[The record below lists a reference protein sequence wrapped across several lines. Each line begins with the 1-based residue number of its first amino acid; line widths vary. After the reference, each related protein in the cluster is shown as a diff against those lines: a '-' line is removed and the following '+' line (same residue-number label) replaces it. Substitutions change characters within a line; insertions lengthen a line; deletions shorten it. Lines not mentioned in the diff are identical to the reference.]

1 MRTNSFG
8 FRHIVALLLAVFG
21 LALLR
26 AAQAQEYTFAVAP
39 QFEQRKLFSTW
50 KPIVDELSKRSGI
63 QLKLVA
69 TLTIPQFEQALSKG
83 TYDFVY
89 ANPYHIVREV
99 PRQGYIPLVRDAAPL
114 KGILVVRKDDP
125 IKSGMELDGKTLA
138 VPSMNAIGPL
148 LVRVDLAQQFNAQ
161 VVPQDVKTH
170 SSVYLHVANGLVAA
184 GAGVNK
190 TLDEQDDT
198 IRNSLRILYTTREM
212 PSHPVAAHPR
222 VSKDVRDRIQA
233 ALLDLAQTEQ
243 GRVLLSEVPIRK
255 AIATSI
261 QDYLPMTKW
270 GIERYWSE

>member
-21 LALLR
+21 LALLCT
-26 AAQAQEYTFAVAP
+26 AQAQEYTFAVAP

-125 IKSGMELDGKTLA
+125 IKSGTELDGKTLA

-222 VSKDVRDRIQA
+222 VSKEVRDRIQA

>member
-1 MRTNSFG
+1 MRANSIA
-8 FRHIVALLLAVFG
+8 FRHIVALVVS
-21 LALLR
+21 ALSLGALR
-26 AAQAQEYTFAVAP
+26 PAQAEEYTFAVVP
-39 QFEQRKLFSTW
+39 QFEQRKLFAAW
-50 KPIVDELSKRSGI
+50 KPIVDEISKRSGV

-83 TYDFVY
+83 AHDFVY

-99 PRQGYIPLVRDAAPL
+99 SRQGYIPLVRDAAPL

-125 IKSGMELDGKTLA
+125 VKSPTELDGKTLA

-148 LVRVDLAQQFNAQ
+148 LVRVDLAQQFSAQ

-190 TLDEQDDT
+190 TLEEQDEA
-198 IRNSLRILYTTREM
+198 IRNNLRILYTTREM
-212 PSHPVAAHPR
+212 PPHPVAAHPR
-222 VSKDVRDRIQA
+222 VPKEVRDRVQA
-233 ALLDLAQTEQ
+233 ALLDLAKTEQ
-243 GRVLLSEVPIRK
+243 GKALLAEVPIRK

-261 QDYLPMTKW
+261 QDYQPMTKW
-270 GIERYWSE
+270 GLERYWTE